1 MQTTLHFDP
10 TRYPEPVL
18 RLLLAAAEQWQCTP
32 GEAEARILEQRARKE
47 SFVNPRL
54 ATTQLAAELEAA
66 RAQSA
71 GS

>member
-10 TRYPEPVL
+10 SRYPEPVL

-47 SFVNPRL
+47 GFVKPGL
-54 ATTQLAAELEAA
+54 ATQLAAQLEAA
-66 RAQSA
+66 RGNPPAS
-71 GS
+71 

>member
-1 MQTTLHFDP
+1 
-10 TRYPEPVL
+10 
-18 RLLLAAAEQWQCTP
+18 LAAAEQWQCTP